1 MSDFQNGG
9 DDLEQILENEKRNLV
24 VDDSI
29 KNDVH
34 LTSSEINL
42 LANEVTNSKEFLVI
56 AEEINISD
64 LEDVRRDTD
73 EVEPLTTVKTPR
85 MFLLK

>member
-1 MSDFQNGG
+1 
-9 DDLEQILENEKRNLV
+9 V

-56 AEEINISD
+56 AEENNISD
-64 LEDVRRDTD
+64 LEDVRMNKIKYQT
-73 EVEPLTTVKTPR
+73 K
-85 MFLLK
+85 

>member
-1 MSDFQNGG
+1 
-9 DDLEQILENEKRNLV
+9 V

-29 KNDVH
+29 KNDVR
-34 LTSSEINL
+34 LTPSEINL
-42 LANEVTNSKEFLVI
+42 LANEVANSKEFLVI

-73 EVEPLTTVKTPR
+73 EVEQ
-85 MFLLK
+85 FLNTLNVNTIHLVDHSQICQPFCLLCL